1 MDENYSKI
9 LERLVKV
16 SGVEAE
22 EINRRVEAKR
32 AKLSGLISR
41 EGALQV
47 IAAELGV
54 SFDNEKLKINELLPG
69 MRKVNFSGQVI
80 TIYPIRTFT
89 QKNGDQGKV
98 ANMIIADDTGN
109 IKVVLWDTNHIELLE
124 KGDVVEGV
132 SVQIISGSMRDNE
145 VHMGSFSE
153 LKVSKEIFNAVKTE
167 KEVKEKKISE
177 FVIGD
182 KVKVRAFSVQNFE
195 PKFFLANPE
204 TGKKATEEEIA
215 SGAPTE
221 KKVIWN
227 LVLDDGSESIRA
239 VLFHENAQ
247 IFGLTALDDPILMV
261 QQRFTLMG
269 LEKIF
274 YGNVKMNSYF
284 HTPELIVESIEEPD
298 LNRLIKEL
306 EK

>member
-204 TGKKATEEEIA
+204 TGKKATEDEIA

-247 IFGLTALDDPILMV
+247 IFGLTALDDPILMA

>member
-247 IFGLTALDDPILMV
+247 IFGLTALDDPILMA